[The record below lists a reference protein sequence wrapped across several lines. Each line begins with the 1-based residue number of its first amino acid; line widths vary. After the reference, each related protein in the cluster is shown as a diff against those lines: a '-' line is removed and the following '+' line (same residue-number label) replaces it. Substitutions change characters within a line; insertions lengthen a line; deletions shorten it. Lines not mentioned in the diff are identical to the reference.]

1 MSKMISV
8 ASGFQ
13 YSVNIGYDLNN
24 DDKLKNFIPTKSAL
38 MLLKDI
44 LSSTALDATERARVL
59 VGAYGKGK
67 SHIILT
73 ILSVL
78 MQRDR
83 SLFTHLMPKINEDP
97 ELKQLVDN
105 YYSDKKNRIL
115 PVIIN
120 GTSGSLPQAFLL
132 ALQRTLDENGLDI
145 MPETNYRA
153 AINAIQKWKADYPK
167 TYDKFKKEISL
178 PVDAFISELNDYNA
192 AIYSEFEEVYPKLT
206 SGSIFNPFVGFDVVE
221 LYESV
226 VKSLKQ
232 RGYLGIY
239 VVYDEFSKFLE
250 SNITAASVSDTKM
263 LQDFAEKCNR
273 SSENEL
279 HLLLISHKEI
289 SNYIDQL
296 PKAKVDGWRG
306 VSERFRHIHLNN
318 NFAQTYEI
326 ISTVIIKDR
335 DKWEDFQDNNKA
347 RFDQLMSRYAEHAI
361 FSDTD
366 QKELETTIYECYP
379 LHPVSTFI
387 LPRLSERVAQNERTL
402 FTFLSA
408 DGTSTLPAFLRGL
421 KDKDFR
427 VITPDLIF
435 DYFDPVLQKEPFA
448 GELHKNYVLTKTILG
463 QIEDQILESKI
474 VKTISLIYLLGQFD
488 KLKPIKEEIVGIYSM
503 EYKPAE
509 IEAAIEHLIKDE
521 YVIYLKRSN
530 DYLKLKQTSGVD
542 VEQKISDTI
551 AALTPSFSLKSALNA
566 LNIDN
571 YLYPSKYNDEKEMIR
586 YFEFEFIEEQEL
598 EGDIDWVKK
607 AGDINAD
614 GVVYAIICENPE
626 SIKEIK
632 NKILKTSRGCDRFI
646 FIMPKKSTAIRKI
659 LQEFEAASALRDKAK
674 EDTVLFEEY
683 EVIYEDLRDVISE
696 FISGYTHPE
705 DYKSV
710 YIYNG
715 EEKSILR
722 KAALTGLASDIC
734 FSTFFETPVI
744 NNEAINKDEIT
755 SIANNSRNKILSG
768 LLRNVLESNLGL
780 TGTGQEVSIMRSTLV
795 RKEVL
800 LDDQEGTRINLAP
813 SDKLMKGVLD
823 AIVSFVMDAKKKG
836 TASFDQLY
844 NVLTAPEYHIGIR
857 SGVIPIYIAAVFH
870 EFSEDI
876 ILQNDLGQL
885 PLSADTLQ
893 MINACPE
900 DYTLVFLEWNPEK
913 QEFVSK
919 LSEIFSNY
927 VIEAEKNLSAYD
939 FVASAMKRW
948 YLSLPRYAKESKGIG
963 DKESSKR
970 YLKMVKLLKLNLNGH
985 ELLFEKLPE
994 AFGYRDFNE
1003 GLAENI
1009 ENAKNYYDG
1018 KIAELKV
1025 ELIKQT
1031 KEIFSIAANRA
1042 KLKRTSLSSVIKDWC
1057 ETLDLHVFEQLFENG
1072 TNKCLGLFKEV
1083 TNDEE
1088 TFVARLAKGAV
1099 NIYISPFE
1107 HNAVTRTLH
1116 HFEEQEKIKITQLTV
1131 SKGMVYDLEK
1141 IRYQFDTVKPD
1152 FVIVSHASNVFGL
1165 IAPVEDIFALAK
1177 KYEAITLVDMAQTA
1191 GLVDLN
1197 VGLTTIDF
1205 AVFAGHK
1212 TLYGPT
1218 GISGFVMN
1226 PAVKFPA
1233 VIFGGTGY
1241 ESANQDMPE
1250 DLPQKY
1256 EMGTQDIAGIAGLNA
1271 ALGWSAQVTID
1282 AIRKKEAENRKKL
1295 IDLLSRYSYIKIIGN
1310 YDSCEALP
1318 ETAEQVIIF
1327 IKDTDGE
1334 LAEDYMGNRIG
1345 SRHQFDKKNEFETNL
1360 V

>member
-408 DGTSTLPAFLRGL
+408 DGTSTLPKPYCVYDFMDSFYRSSGANAGRGNYKL
-421 KDKDFR
+421 AQSAGA
-427 VITPDLIF
+427 LIGDTRKKIQELLHCQAKQVVF
-435 DYFDPVLQKEPFA
+435 EPTA
-448 GELHKNYVLTKTILG
+448 TI
-463 QIEDQILESKI
+463 
-474 VKTISLIYLLGQFD
+474 
-488 KLKPIKEEIVGIYSM
+488 
-503 EYKPAE
+503 
-509 IEAAIEHLIKDE
+509 
-521 YVIYLKRSN
+521 
-530 DYLKLKQTSGVD
+530 
-542 VEQKISDTI
+542 
-551 AALTPSFSLKSALNA
+551 A
-566 LNIDN
+566 LNI
-571 YLYPSKYNDEKEMIR
+571 IIQGI
-586 YFEFEFIEEQEL
+586 IE
-598 EGDIDWVKK
+598 
-607 AGDINAD
+607 
-614 GVVYAIICENPE
+614 
-626 SIKEIK
+626 
-632 NKILKTSRGCDRFI
+632 
-646 FIMPKKSTAIRKI
+646 
-659 LQEFEAASALRDKAK
+659 
-674 EDTVLFEEY
+674 
-683 EVIYEDLRDVISE
+683 
-696 FISGYTHPE
+696 
-705 DYKSV
+705 
-710 YIYNG
+710 
-715 EEKSILR
+715 
-722 KAALTGLASDIC
+722 
-734 FSTFFETPVI
+734 
-744 NNEAINKDEIT
+744 
-755 SIANNSRNKILSG
+755 
-768 LLRNVLESNLGL
+768 
-780 TGTGQEVSIMRSTLV
+780 
-795 RKEVL
+795 
-800 LDDQEGTRINLAP
+800 
-813 SDKLMKGVLD
+813 
-823 AIVSFVMDAKKKG
+823 
-836 TASFDQLY
+836 
-844 NVLTAPEYHIGIR
+844 
-857 SGVIPIYIAAVFH
+857 
-870 EFSEDI
+870 
-876 ILQNDLGQL
+876 
-885 PLSADTLQ
+885 
-893 MINACPE
+893 
-900 DYTLVFLEWNPEK
+900 
-913 QEFVSK
+913 
-919 LSEIFSNY
+919 
-927 VIEAEKNLSAYD
+927 
-939 FVASAMKRW
+939 
-948 YLSLPRYAKESKGIG
+948 
-963 DKESSKR
+963 
-970 YLKMVKLLKLNLNGH
+970 
-985 ELLFEKLPE
+985 
-994 AFGYRDFNE
+994 
-1003 GLAENI
+1003 
-1009 ENAKNYYDG
+1009 
-1018 KIAELKV
+1018 
-1025 ELIKQT
+1025 
-1031 KEIFSIAANRA
+1031 
-1042 KLKRTSLSSVIKDWC
+1042 
-1057 ETLDLHVFEQLFENG
+1057 
-1072 TNKCLGLFKEV
+1072 
-1083 TNDEE
+1083 
-1088 TFVARLAKGAV
+1088 KGAV

-1310 YDSCEALP
+1310 YDSCNY
-1318 ETAEQVIIF
+1318 VGIVSCIIEGISSDSAGPVF
-1327 IKDTDGE
+1327 DRCGIAVRTGLQCAP
-1334 LAEDYMGNRIG
+1334 LA
-1345 SRHQFDKKNEFETNL
+1345 HQFMGTFPAGTIRFSVNYFTTDKDFAELEQAL
-1360 V
+1360 DYIDSEL

>member
-38 MLLKDI
+38 TLLKDI
-44 LSSTALDATERARVL
+44 LSSTAPDATERARVL

-73 ILSVL
+73 ILSML
-78 MQRDR
+78 MQRKQ
-83 SLFTHLMPKINEDP
+83 SLFTHLMSKINEDP

-105 YYSDKKNRIL
+105 YYSDKNNRIL

-132 ALQRTLDENGLDI
+132 ALQRTLNENGLDI

-153 AINAIQKWKADYPK
+153 AINAIQNWKANYPK

-273 SSENEL
+273 SGENEL

-448 GELHKNYVLTKTILG
+448 GELHKNYVLTKTILD

-488 KLKPIKEEIVGIYSM
+488 KLKPIKEEIVGTYSM
-503 EYKPAE
+503 EYKPVE
-509 IEAAIEHLIKDE
+509 IEAAIDHLIKDE

-542 VEQKISDTI
+542 VEQKISD
-551 AALTPSFSLKSALNA
+551 
-566 LNIDN
+566 
-571 YLYPSKYNDEKEMIR
+571 
-586 YFEFEFIEEQEL
+586 
-598 EGDIDWVKK
+598 
-607 AGDINAD
+607 
-614 GVVYAIICENPE
+614 
-626 SIKEIK
+626 
-632 NKILKTSRGCDRFI
+632 
-646 FIMPKKSTAIRKI
+646 
-659 LQEFEAASALRDKAK
+659 
-674 EDTVLFEEY
+674 
-683 EVIYEDLRDVISE
+683 
-696 FISGYTHPE
+696 
-705 DYKSV
+705 
-710 YIYNG
+710 
-715 EEKSILR
+715 
-722 KAALTGLASDIC
+722 
-734 FSTFFETPVI
+734 
-744 NNEAINKDEIT
+744 
-755 SIANNSRNKILSG
+755 
-768 LLRNVLESNLGL
+768 
-780 TGTGQEVSIMRSTLV
+780 
-795 RKEVL
+795 
-800 LDDQEGTRINLAP
+800 
-813 SDKLMKGVLD
+813 
-823 AIVSFVMDAKKKG
+823 AKKKG
-836 TASFDQLY
+836 TASFEQLY
-844 NVLTAPEYHIGIR
+844 NVLTAPEYHMGIR

-900 DYTLVFLEWNPEK
+900 DYALVFLEWNLEK

-939 FVASAMKRW
+939 FAASAMKRW

-1031 KEIFSIAANRA
+1031 KE
-1042 KLKRTSLSSVIKDWC
+1042 
-1057 ETLDLHVFEQLFENG
+1057 
-1072 TNKCLGLFKEV
+1072 
-1083 TNDEE
+1083 
-1088 TFVARLAKGAV
+1088 
-1099 NIYISPFE
+1099 
-1107 HNAVTRTLH
+1107 
-1116 HFEEQEKIKITQLTV
+1116 
-1131 SKGMVYDLEK
+1131 
-1141 IRYQFDTVKPD
+1141 
-1152 FVIVSHASNVFGL
+1152 
-1165 IAPVEDIFALAK
+1165 
-1177 KYEAITLVDMAQTA
+1177 
-1191 GLVDLN
+1191 
-1197 VGLTTIDF
+1197 
-1205 AVFAGHK
+1205 
-1212 TLYGPT
+1212 
-1218 GISGFVMN
+1218 
-1226 PAVKFPA
+1226 
-1233 VIFGGTGY
+1233 
-1241 ESANQDMPE
+1241 
-1250 DLPQKY
+1250 
-1256 EMGTQDIAGIAGLNA
+1256 
-1271 ALGWSAQVTID
+1271 
-1282 AIRKKEAENRKKL
+1282 
-1295 IDLLSRYSYIKIIGN
+1295 
-1310 YDSCEALP
+1310 
-1318 ETAEQVIIF
+1318 
-1327 IKDTDGE
+1327 TDGRTHGG
-1334 LAEDYMGNRIG
+1334 DRGNIIRG
-1345 SRHQFDKKNEFETNL
+1345 PLCR
-1360 V
+1360 